1 MMMMGYSAVMA
12 VPNGEFG
19 QRASIQRLDRRKEEK
34 QIPSPV
40 FDGQWGALI
49 VVADKDCV
57 LLVNGR
63 RNYFLS
69 FRVSGVS
76 LKAKC

>member
-12 VPNGEFG
+12 VPNGELG
-19 QRASIQRLDRRKEEK
+19 QRASIQCLDRRKEEK

-49 VVADKDCV
+49 VVAATRIV
-57 LLVNGR
+57 
-63 RNYFLS
+63 FSLS
-69 FRVSGVS
+69 MAGVTIFSRSESLAFR
-76 LKAKC
+76 